1 MAWTTAQDVIDSW
14 IGDDAPDDVDLI
26 ELWLAKAER
35 EVRRRVPDLQ
45 ERIDAEAELVPPS
58 TELLETAKDVVVA
71 MVTRIFRNPSG
82 VRQRTGTTT
91 TGPFGDTVS
100 ETVGGNNPGVL
111 EPTDDELAKLQGVTS
126 SGAFTIDMIPSSS
139 PFSGGA
145 WPSPCP
151 VVW

>member
-45 ERIDAEAELVPPS
+45 ERIDAEAELDPPS

-82 VRQRTGTTT
+82 VRQRSGTTT
-91 TGPFGDTVS
+91 TGPFA
-100 ETVGGNNPGVL
+100 ETTMETIGGTNPGVL
-111 EPTDDELAKLQGVTS
+111 EPTVDELAKLQGITS
-126 SGAFTIDMIPSSS
+126 SGAFTISLIPPSS
-139 PFSGGA
+139 PFYVGL
-145 WPSPCP
+145 
-151 VVW
+151 